1 MHAGCKIAIMKVVRS
16 KGIGMR
22 FGPRV
27 PLPRGTLL
35 VLIKTGGM
43 LRGVKGLRG

>member
-1 MHAGCKIAIMKVVRS
+1 
-16 KGIGMR
+16 MR
-22 FGPRV
+22 VSPRV
-27 PLPRGTLL
+27 PLPRDKLL